1 MGGDREYVEYLL
13 SCITFILEKMGRK
26 QKGMGKVLRFYRK
39 RLEEWLKVESGTGV
53 GSGPGVGTFTEPLV
67 ADYILRAMVMLRVDK

>member
-39 RLEEWLKVESGTGV
+39 RLEEWLRVE
-53 GSGPGVGTFTEPLV
+53 GSGTFTEPLV
-67 ADYILRAMVMLRVDK
+67 ADYILRAMVQLRQ

>member
-13 SCITFILEKMGRK
+13 CCIEFILEKMGRK

-39 RLEEWLKVESGTGV
+39 RLEEWLLGEGESGV
-53 GSGPGVGTFTEPLV
+53 GSGPGAGTFTEPLV
-67 ADYILRAMVMLRVDK
+67 ADYILRAMVMLQVDK

>member
-39 RLEEWLKVESGTGV
+39 RLEEWLKVESGTG
-53 GSGPGVGTFTEPLV
+53 TFTEPLV

>member
-13 SCITFILEKMGRK
+13 SCIEFILEKMGRK

-39 RLEEWLKVESGTGV
+39 RLEEWLKVEGGSGT
-53 GSGPGVGTFTEPLV
+53 GTFTEPLV
-67 ADYILRAMVMLRVDK
+67 ADYILRAMVLLRVDK